1 MNKSD
6 KTESDLFI
14 SMGYWECFSMASL
27 QGVGGGWPMTEGD
40 SSVPSLLTVQTWTC
54 YPTSVSTTSLFVK

>member
-27 QGVGGGWPMTEGD
+27 QGGWPMTEGD
-40 SSVPSLLTVQTWTC
+40 LAQC
-54 YPTSVSTTSLFVK
+54 HHC

>member
-27 QGVGGGWPMTEGD
+27 QGGLAYD
-40 SSVPSLLTVQTWTC
+40 
-54 YPTSVSTTSLFVK
+54 